1 MVNLSLRVLSHPE
14 ISHLSD
20 IFKTL
25 GLEYDEKIL
34 LSIGNEGLVLRAK
47 DFNIMLNNVDITHLS
62 YSLEFSKVVEQKAKG
77 ESNSAKLVYDAT
89 SSTGMGLIE
98 LRRIEASRENACTLL
113 KSSNV
118 AYLLGEEISKLPPD
132 RGKEFTIDLL
142 LGTTPISQAPYR
154 MAPRKLSEIKE
165 QLQ

>member
-34 LSIGNEGLVLRAK
+34 LSIGNEA
-47 DFNIMLNNVDITHLS
+47 
-62 YSLEFSKVVEQKAKG
+62 EQERRVAIIRAKG

-118 AYLLGEEISKLPPD
+118 AYLLG
-132 RGKEFTIDLL
+132 G
-142 LGTTPISQAPYR
+142 
-154 MAPRKLSEIKE
+154 
-165 QLQ
+165 